1 MSDDIKKTFEDD
13 GSKGFTPSESTNTSK
28 PTTNKFT
35 ILAVIAV
42 LIIGGFL
49 AFSGLT
55 PKKKPYKESAYN
67 TDIKQVSLPQN
78 YSSSAEGGSADEQIR
93 ALRMDNDE
101 LRKSV
106 ELSQKNQ
113 QEMYTSLNERISSQK
128 SSGGGGGGGNGSSQP
143 TYRSSYE
150 YERFTPE
157 YQSKVKHFKENGSNF
172 WSVKDDE
179 FNKLTTSNQ
188 IAGVP
193 AEYQNISQD
202 VPIQN
207 NGLNYIIPSGSR
219 IIAVTEQPV
228 NSDHPGFF
236 TSRIVRPYILK
247 DAKLICQAGPQQN
260 NRVPV
265 NPVKV
270 IFNNKEFAISGQVE
284 MTYPGLE
291 GKVTNHWPSRLLPTM
306 VNAAIAGSFIAWSA
320 SQQDNNR
327 INTQDAITSSV
338 VEQTVPGVQSEIA
351 RFGGD
356 KPNTVEIPQGQQFS
370 ILITDK
376 IEVKY

>member
-1 MSDDIKKTFEDD
+1 MSEDIKKTFEDD
-13 GSKGFTPSESTNTSK
+13 ENKGFTPSESNNTSK
-28 PTTNKFT
+28 PSTNKFT
-35 ILAVIAV
+35 LLAVIAV

-49 AFSGLT
+49 AFNGLI
-55 PKKKPYKESAYN
+55 PKKNKQHKEQAYN

-78 YSSSAEGGSADEQIR
+78 YSSSADGGREDEQIR
-93 ALRMDNDE
+93 ALRMDNEE
-101 LRKSV
+101 LRKAV

-113 QEMYTSLNERISSQK
+113 QEMYNNLSERIISQK
-128 SSGGGGGGGNGSSQP
+128 SSAGGGDNGSSQP

-150 YERFTPE
+150 SERFTPE
-157 YQSKVKHFKENGSNF
+157 YQSKVKHFKENSSNF

-179 FNKLTTSNQ
+179 FNKLIISNQ
-188 IAGVP
+188 IAGIP

-202 VPIQN
+202 VQIQA

-260 NRVPV
+260 NRIPV
-265 NPVKV
+265 NPIKV
-270 IFNNKEFAISGQVE
+270 IFNNKEFPISGQVE
-284 MTYPGLE
+284 MTFPGLE

-320 SQQDNNR
+320 SQQNNNR

-338 VEQTVPGVQSEIA
+338 VEQTVPGVESEIA